1 MDIIYIQCCIN
12 PLREFDYTRG
22 QNGEIYL
29 FHYGIFAAAC
39 ENWQE
44 VEEEQDEIFGKEVAV

>member
-1 MDIIYIQCCIN
+1 MEIILIQRRIN
-12 PLREFDYTRG
+12 PLMEFDYTRG

-29 FHYGIFAAAC
+29 FHYGHFVSAC

-44 VEEEQDEIFGKEVAV
+44 IDEEQEELLKRKVAV